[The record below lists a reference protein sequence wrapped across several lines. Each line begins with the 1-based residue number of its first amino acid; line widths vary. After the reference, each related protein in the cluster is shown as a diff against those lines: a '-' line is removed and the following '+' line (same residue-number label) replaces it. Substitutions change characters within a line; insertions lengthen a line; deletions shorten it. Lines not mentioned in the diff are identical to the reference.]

1 MTGGGPGKASYTMVL
16 HIYELAFK
24 DFTFGKSAAAAMI
37 LFAIILA
44 VTAFQLYAQKRWVHY
59 ED

>member
-1 MTGGGPGKASYTMVL
+1 MVL
-16 HIYELAFK
+16 HIFKLAFL

-44 VTAFQLYAQKRWVHY
+44 ITVFQLYAQKRWVHY

>member
-1 MTGGGPGKASYTMVL
+1 MVFHVYKL
-16 HIYELAFK
+16 GFR

-37 LFAIILA
+37 LFVIIL
-44 VTAFQLYAQKRWVHY
+44 QLYAQKRWVHY

>member
-1 MTGGGPGKASYTMVL
+1 VYYVYKLG
-16 HIYELAFK
+16 FR

-37 LFAIILA
+37 LFAVILA
-44 VTAFQLYAQKRWVHY
+44 VTIFQLYAQKRWVHY